1 MEALKSLAVI
11 SAILF
16 LPLYYLWTR
25 GHKKTFIAFLGTF
38 ISLSLGVIVS
48 IFQGNG
54 IAVVASIAFVPLCFG
69 FYFVFKHREKIFD
82 FLRNTKKEYS
92 ISETIGWCIPI
103 AIAFTIDVK
112 YISYVFIA
120 YIASCFFMND
130 FKGTFFHRVK
140 FLLGCAFLFWVFVV
154 IMYILGHVSSRFY

>member
-1 MEALKSLAVI
+1 MEAKPLIVI
-11 SAILF
+11 GALLF
-16 LPLYYLWTR
+16 LPSYYLWSR
-25 GHKKTFIAFLGTF
+25 GYKKTLFAFLGTL

-69 FYFVFKHREKIFD
+69 LHFVFKHREKIFD
-82 FLRNTKKEYS
+82 FLRNIKKEYS
-92 ISETIGWCIPI
+92 IKETIGWCIPI
-103 AIAFTIDVK
+103 AIALTIDVR
-112 YISYVFIA
+112 YVSYVFIA

-130 FKGTFFHRVK
+130 FKGTFFYRVK